1 MGAEILFLKGINMYA
16 VTYYINGCRMRSVFK
31 TRREAI
37 WKADEL
43 LEMGFV
49 YGIRITH
56 VSKNAKPY

>member
-1 MGAEILFLKGINMYA
+1 MYA

-31 TRREAI
+31 TSREAI

-43 LEMGFV
+43 RKMGFV
-49 YGIRITH
+49 YGIMITH

>member
-1 MGAEILFLKGINMYA
+1 MYA

-37 WKADEL
+37 WRADEL
-43 LEMGFV
+43 LEIGFV

-56 VSKNAKPY
+56 VFKNAKSY